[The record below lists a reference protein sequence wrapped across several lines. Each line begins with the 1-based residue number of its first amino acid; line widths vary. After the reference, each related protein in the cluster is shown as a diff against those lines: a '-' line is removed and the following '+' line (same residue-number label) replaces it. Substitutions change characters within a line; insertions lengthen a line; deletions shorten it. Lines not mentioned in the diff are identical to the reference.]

1 MSGVYVG
8 FYLRRIR
15 QRQPLQEGKAL
26 FHFMH
31 DEPLF
36 RSLLY
41 LCSLLISQKRKLTN
55 TRVQEKEKGWRLGNW
70 ILIQEMI
77 SVCYLRFE
85 TMRTPGIKPTVC
97 SGCTWRQHFFARI
110 KWFSEM
116 TSKKPDNSLSLIVP
130 SGNCTIYKLKKKKKR
145 FLYSSVDIFFYFI
158 WHFLCR

>member
-1 MSGVYVG
+1 MNGVCAG
-8 FYLRRIR
+8 FYLQRIR
-15 QRQPLQEGKAL
+15 QHQPLQEGKAR

-97 SGCTWRQHFFARI
+97 LGFTWRQHFFAPT
-110 KWFSEM
+110 KWFTEL
-116 TSKKPDNSLSLIVP
+116 TTKKPDNSLTPIVP
-130 SGNCTIYKLKKKKKR
+130 SGNCTIYQLKKKVSVFFSWQAFR
-145 FLYSSVDIFFYFI
+145 FHLK
-158 WHFLCR
+158 FLM